1 MPFTLADGQPL
12 RFDMTAGDVSDYPG
26 DAAPFSSLRKAERL
40 LGNQGHDTGFLRYSF
55 INIRLDSR
63 SPGRTQCGKLNKHG

>member
-12 RFDMTAGDVSDYPG
+12 RFDMTAGDVSDYLG

-40 LGNQGHDTGFLRYSF
+40 LGNQGHDQDFSDMPL
-55 INIRLDSR
+55 
-63 SPGRTQCGKLNKHG
+63 